1 VTYSATSSRRGPKSV
16 SFDFPSRVSAS
27 PIRVDPIKVGPFKVA
42 ATLVSML
49 LIGSLAGPDVLA
61 QARERSLF
69 VSVLDKQGNP
79 VPGLQPGDFV
89 VREDDATRE
98 VLRVSKA
105 TEPMQVALLVD
116 NSQAATR
123 AITNL
128 RDGLGPFVNTL
139 TAAGHEVSLITIG
152 DRPTIVV
159 DSTKDGAALRQKG
172 VDRLFA
178 QPGSGAYLLE
188 AISETTRGFMKRES
202 PRPVIVAIITEG
214 IEFSTTGY
222 ERVLEDL
229 KKSGASFYA
238 LVLEEGREANP
249 NSEEVRNRNIVLD
262 RGTRETG
269 GRRDILL
276 SDMSI
281 PDTLKKLAAELTNQ
295 YRVTYARPE
304 RLIPPERITV
314 EVKRPDLSAR
324 GVPVKVPA
332 GNKE

>member
-1 VTYSATSSRRGPKSV
+1 VTYPATGSCRDPVSV
-16 SFDFPSRVSAS
+16 SLDSPSRAAARPVRIN
-27 PIRVDPIKVGPFKVA
+27 PIEVCLVRMGL
-42 ATLVSML
+42 TLASML
-49 LIGSLAGPDVLA
+49 LIGSLADPDVLA

-69 VSVLDKQGNP
+69 VSVLDRQGNT
-79 VPGLQPGDFV
+79 VPGLQPADFV

-98 VLRVSKA
+98 VLRVGKA

-139 TAAGHEVSLITIG
+139 TAAGHEVSLVTIG

-159 DSTKDGAALRQKG
+159 DSTKDGAALKQKG
-172 VDRLFA
+172 IDRLFA

-202 PRPVIVAIITEG
+202 QRPVIVAIITEG
-214 IEFSTTGY
+214 VEFSTTGY
-222 ERVLEDL
+222 ERVVEDL

-238 LVLEEGREANP
+238 LVLEEGPEANP

-269 GRRDILL
+269 GRRVTLL

-281 PDTLKKLAAELTNQ
+281 PDTLKRLAAELTNQ

-314 EVKRPDLSAR
+314 EVKRPGLSAR

-332 GNKE
+332 ESKE